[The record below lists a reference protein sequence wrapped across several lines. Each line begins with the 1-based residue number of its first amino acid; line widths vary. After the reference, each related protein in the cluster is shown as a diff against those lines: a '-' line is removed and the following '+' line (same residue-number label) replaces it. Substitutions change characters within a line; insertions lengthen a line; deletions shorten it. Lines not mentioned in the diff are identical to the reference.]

1 MHDPLDDSLPPAQG
15 QLQLDTLRN
24 NGLPPGND
32 SSGPQITATPILEE
46 ADHDYPPPGHD
57 FDDWSMDIDGEGD
70 GGFLGDER
78 TQAGSEDE
86 EDTNEEDI
94 EDLMQILTIDSGE
107 ESPCEDEEDDD
118 SEDEASDELEDLDDR
133 MDNRTDDDEAA
144 SIRLLLL
151 TLKELSGI
159 SHQSFKANT

>member
-1 MHDPLDDSLPPAQG
+1 MHDPPDNSLPPAQG

-32 SSGPQITATPILEE
+32 SSEPQITATTILEE
-46 ADHDYPPPGHD
+46 AHHDHPPPGHD
-57 FDDWSMDIDGEGD
+57 FNDWSMDIDGEGD
-70 GGFLGDER
+70 GRFLGDER
-78 TQAGSEDE
+78 SQAASEDE
-86 EDTNEEDI
+86 EGTNEEDI

-107 ESPCEDEEDDD
+107 ESPFEDEDEDED
-118 SEDEASDELEDLDDR
+118 EDEASDELEDLDDR
-133 MDNRTDDDEAA
+133 MDDRTEDDEAA

-159 SHQSFKANT
+159 GHPSFKANT